1 MTNYPVWIDGKEIYM
16 TLIEVLDE
24 EGALMGFFRTHRPA
38 KDCVG
43 KRPSDFKSVTG
54 EWWPSGGFTHL
65 DAFGAN
71 AWYNHAA
78 ELGEMKE
85 VSE

>member
-1 MTNYPVWIDGKEIYM
+1 M
-16 TLIEVLDE
+16 TLIEVLDG
-24 EGALMGFFRTHRPA
+24 EGALMGFFRTHREA

-43 KRPSDFKSVTG
+43 KRPLDFKGVTG

-78 ELGEMKE
+78 AIGEMTE
-85 VSE
+85 VAE